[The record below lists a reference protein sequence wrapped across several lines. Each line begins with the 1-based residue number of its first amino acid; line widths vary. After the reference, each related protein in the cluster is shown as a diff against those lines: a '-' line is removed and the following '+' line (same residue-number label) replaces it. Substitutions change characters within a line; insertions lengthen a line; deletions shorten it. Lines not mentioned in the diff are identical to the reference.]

1 MKKIVFNGLAILA
14 FLALVWYSFIYSP
27 KRFDTQPFQA
37 KIDSLQYEI
46 DSIDLV
52 NDTLEQGI
60 AVLDQDNDY
69 LSGKVLV
76 LNGKV
81 KDLKEDLK
89 DAKDALVYTPTQL
102 DSFFAAN
109 YKEEYTKVSSDT
121 TLLPIEVSK
130 AVVVDLKEG
139 QVNEKIVVHQDSII
153 QTQASSIE
161 NREAVIVTL
170 RQKETNYQS
179 IIQKQVEQGENYKIQ
194 IDGLKTDIK
203 KNDRRIKMN
212 KIQKFVLGALVIGLA
227 VTYK

>member
-1 MKKIVFNGLAILA
+1 MKKIVFSALIILA
-14 FLALVWYSFIYSP
+14 ALIAIWYTFIYSP
-27 KRFDTQPFQA
+27 GKFDTKPYEA
-37 KIDSLQYEI
+37 KIDSLQHEI
-46 DSIDLV
+46 DSIHLI

-60 AVLDQDNDY
+60 AVLDRDNDY
-69 LSGKVLV
+69 LSNKVFS

-89 DAKDALVYTPTQL
+89 DAKDALVYTPTQV
-102 DSFFAAN
+102 DSFFVAN
-109 YKEEYTKVSSDT
+109 YKEEYAKTSNDT

-139 QVNEKIVVHQDSII
+139 KVNENIVIVQDSII
-153 QTQASSIE
+153 QTQVSSIQ

-194 IDGLKTDIK
+194 IDGLKADIK
-203 KNDRRIKMN
+203 KNDKRIKMA
-212 KIQKFVLGALVIGLA
+212 KIQKFVLGTLLIGLA
-227 VTYK
+227 VIK

>member
-1 MKKIVFNGLAILA
+1 MKKTVFSALLILA
-14 FLALVWYSFIYSP
+14 ALVAVWYTFIYSP
-27 KRFDTQPFQA
+27 GKFDTKPYEA
-37 KIDSLQYEI
+37 RIDSLQHEI
-46 DSIDLV
+46 DSIHLI

-60 AVLDQDNDY
+60 AVLEKDNDY
-69 LSGKVLV
+69 LSDRVLS

-89 DAKDALVYTPTQL
+89 DAKDALVYTPTQV
-102 DSFFAAN
+102 DSFFVAN
-109 YKEEYTKVSSDT
+109 YKEEYAKVSSDT

-139 QVNEKIVVHQDSII
+139 QVNEKIVVAQDSVI
-153 QTQASSIE
+153 QTQASSIQ

-194 IDGLKTDIK
+194 IDGLKADIK
-203 KNDRRIKMN
+203 KNDRRIKMG

-227 VTYK
+227 VTHK

>member
-1 MKKIVFNGLAILA
+1 MKKIVFNGLAVLA

-27 KRFDTQPFQA
+27 KRFDTAPFEA
-37 KIDSLQYEI
+37 KIDSLQHEI

-52 NDTLEQGI
+52 NDTLEMGI
-60 AVLDQDNDY
+60 AVLDKDNDY
-69 LSGKVLV
+69 LSDKVLS

-89 DAKDALVYTPTQL
+89 DAKDALVYTPTQ
-102 DSFFAAN
+102 
-109 YKEEYTKVSSDT
+109 VDT

-139 QVNEKIVVHQDSII
+139 QVNEKIVVAQDSVI
-153 QTQASSIE
+153 QTQASSIQ

-194 IDGLKTDIK
+194 IDGLKADIK
-203 KNDRRIKMN
+203 KNDRRIKMG

-227 VTYK
+227 VTHK

>member
-1 MKKIVFNGLAILA
+1 MKKIVFNGLAVLA

-27 KRFDTQPFQA
+27 KRFDTAPFEA
-37 KIDSLQYEI
+37 KIDSLQHEI

-52 NDTLEQGI
+52 NDTLEMGI
-60 AVLDQDNDY
+60 AVLDKDNDY
-69 LSGKVLV
+69 LSDKVLS

-81 KDLKEDLK
+81 KNLKEDLK
-89 DAKDALVYTPTQL
+89 DAKDALVYTPTQV
-102 DSFFAAN
+102 DSFFVAN
-109 YKEEYTKVSSDT
+109 YKEEYAKVSSDT

-139 QVNEKIVVHQDSII
+139 QVNEKIVVAQDSVI
-153 QTQASSIE
+153 QTQASSIQ

-194 IDGLKTDIK
+194 IDGLKADIK
-203 KNDRRIKMN
+203 KNDRRIKMG

-227 VTYK
+227 VTHK